1 MCREKCATAS
11 GMESKKDC
19 CNSAGF
25 PNTLIVVRYLE
36 RLAAS
41 ITAMIYNS
49 LEFFLTSSLFV

>member
-1 MCREKCATAS
+1 MDLQPTIATVI
-11 GMESKKDC
+11 DLR
-19 CNSAGF
+19 F
-25 PNTLIVVRYLE
+25 IVVRYLE